1 MINTRAGRLAVTAVV
16 CAALLVACS
25 KSQPTSAPSRSSTTA
40 VPSPSSTGADPL
52 AAAIA
57 EVMNS
62 YTTTGN
68 VRAII
73 VDVNGRPRFERYY
86 SSSAAES
93 RSIFSVTKSVTS
105 TLVGIAISEGRLR
118 LDEPL
123 SQMLPRY
130 AAEMKPSVARVTL
143 RQLLTHTAGFTDTFD
158 LTDDKMLTSPD
169 WVRYILAHQDYA
181 PGAEFHYSDHGAHLL
196 APILVQATGESVL
209 TYARAKLFDPL
220 GIVTRPSAEPYFD
233 PQAVPPAYEKAR
245 FAWPIDPQGFHMTEA
260 LIKVRPQDMATF
272 GQLFLQNGQRNGRQ
286 VVPTAWVRQAT
297 AAQAGKA
304 FPAYGSSAPGSAW
317 NPTNYGYFWWVE
329 PTTGVPAYYAWG
341 YGGQLIEVVPSLH
354 LVIVVSSYVDA
365 TKPAPVV
372 SLDEVQHLVDA
383 IVPIIKTH
391 PTR

>member
-1 MINTRAGRLAVTAVV
+1 LINTRAGRLAVSVVV

-25 KSQPTSAPSRSSTTA
+25 KSQPTATPSRSSTA
-40 VPSPSSTGADPL
+40 VPSQSSTAADLLP
-52 AAAIA
+52 AAIA
-57 EVMNS
+57 EVMSS
-62 YTTTGN
+62 YTTTSN
-68 VRAII
+68 IRAII
-73 VDVNGRPRFERYY
+73 VDVNGRPRFEHYY
-86 SSSAAES
+86 SSTPAES

-105 TLVGIAISEGRLR
+105 TLVGIAISEGRLH
-118 LDEPL
+118 LDERL
-123 SQMLPRY
+123 AQMLPRY

-158 LTDDKMLTSPD
+158 LSDDKMLTSPD

-181 PGAEFHYSDHGAHLL
+181 PGSGWHYSDHGAHLL

-220 GIVTRPSAEPYFD
+220 GIVTRPSAEPQFD
-233 PQAVPPAYEKAR
+233 PQAVPPAYEKAQ

-260 LIKVRPQDMATF
+260 LIKLRPRDMATF
-272 GQLFLQNGQRNGRQ
+272 GQLFLQNGQWNGRQ
-286 VVPTAWVRQAT
+286 VVPTAWVPQAT

-304 FPAYGSSAPGSAW
+304 FPDFGSSAPGSAF

-372 SLDEVQHLVDA
+372 GLDEVQRLVDA
-383 IVPIIKTH
+383 IVLIIKTH